1 MVFETGKNVILIDY
15 LVWVWSMS
23 EIKIWKVLEQGF
35 RSWFKGPKQRQR
47 GVSGRWRIW
56 RKSRW
61 TDFDFVEI
69 PSFVTLFIGV
79 NARPLYF
86 LKMAEKGIS
95 DRTLTGT
102 WGHVVLPGLG
112 YFKTNYLKPV
122 RSRNI
127 SFQKFDILPVS
138 YHNTCRS
145 ISYIC
150 GNR

>member
-15 LVWVWSMS
+15 LGDCDPCRRLKFGKCWNKDS
-23 EIKIWKVLEQGF
+23 EADLKDPSKDNGEYRDDEEFEGNRDEQ
-35 RSWFKGPKQRQR
+35 
-47 GVSGRWRIW
+47 I
-56 RKSRW
+56 
-61 TDFDFVEI
+61 FDFVEI

-138 YHNTCRS
+138 YHNTCQS